1 VAGAYSK
8 TWVYR
13 ESAILNVYKKLLDLS
28 PNTSKEDLRNTIR
41 AAVFLVNRAL
51 LDKVSP
57 VFLASLK
64 LLWLLLSQLL
74 PGLGRA
80 EMNRCLEQTWPSLL
94 ARVGGRR
101 PTSGRPSLLSYWYES
116 FLHNCNSFFSP

>member
-1 VAGAYSK
+1 MFEQVAGAYSK

-57 VFLASLK
+57 VS
-64 LLWLLLSQLL
+64 
-74 PGLGRA
+74 
-80 EMNRCLEQTWPSLL
+80 PS
-94 ARVGGRR
+94 
-101 PTSGRPSLLSYWYES
+101 
-116 FLHNCNSFFSP
+116 F